1 MHINFWCSVIFIGI
15 GMVSFI
21 VISAI
26 IFAFVL
32 IGTVL
37 RSLAIHKVAVD
48 FAFATIALL
57 IMQLW
62 YILTTGK
69 SIEEIEIAKM
79 VAISLI
85 GAGIDSYSLGIFKRI
100 LSCGEQDTY

>member
-1 MHINFWCSVIFIGI
+1 MHINFWCSVIFIGV
-15 GMVSFI
+15 GMISFI
-21 VISAI
+21 VISLL

-32 IGTVL
+32 IGTIL
-37 RSLAIHKVAVD
+37 RSLATHKVAVD
-48 FAFATIALL
+48 FAFATIALF

-79 VAISLI
+79 IAVALI

-100 LSCGEQDTY
+100 LSCGEVE

>member
-1 MHINFWCSVIFIGI
+1 MHINFWCSVLFISI

-21 VISAI
+21 MISAI

-48 FAFATIALL
+48 FAFATIALF
-57 IMQLW
+57 IMQIW
-62 YILTTGK
+62 CILPTGK
-69 SIEEIEIAKM
+69 SVGEVEIAKM
-79 VAISLI
+79 IAVSLI

-100 LSCGEQDTY
+100 LSCSEVE

>member
-1 MHINFWCSVIFIGI
+1 MHINFWCSILFISI
-15 GMVSFI
+15 GMASFI
-21 VISAI
+21 MISAI
-26 IFAFVL
+26 IFAFVF

-37 RSLAIHKVAVD
+37 RSLATHKVAID
-48 FAFATIALL
+48 FVFATIALF

-62 YILTTGK
+62 YILPTGK

-79 VAISLI
+79 VAVSLI

-100 LSCGEQDTY
+100 LSCSEVE

>member
-1 MHINFWCSVIFIGI
+1 MHINFWCSVMFIGI
-15 GMVSFI
+15 GMISFI
-21 VISAI
+21 VISLL

-32 IGTVL
+32 IGNVL

-48 FAFATIALL
+48 FAFAAIALF

-62 YILTTGK
+62 YILPTGK
-69 SIEEIEIAKM
+69 SIGEIEIAEM

-100 LSCGEQDTY
+100 LSCGEAE

>member
-15 GMVSFI
+15 GMASFI

-37 RSLAIHKVAVD
+37 RSLTIHKVAVD
-48 FAFATIALL
+48 FAFATIALF
-57 IMQLW
+57 IMQSW
-62 YILTTGK
+62 YISTTSKG
-69 SIEEIEIAKM
+69 IGWTEIAKM
-79 VAISLI
+79 IAVSLI
-85 GAGIDSYSLGIFKRI
+85 GAGIDSYSLGIFRTI
-100 LSCGEQDTY
+100 LSCGEVE

>member
-1 MHINFWCSVIFIGI
+1 MHINFWCSVLFISI
-15 GMVSFI
+15 GMLSFI
-21 VISAI
+21 VISLL

-32 IGTVL
+32 IGNVL
-37 RSLAIHKVAVD
+37 RSLVIHKVAVD
-48 FAFATIALL
+48 FAFATIALF

-85 GAGIDSYSLGIFKRI
+85 GAGIDSYSLGVFKRI
-100 LSCGEQDTY
+100 LSCGEVE